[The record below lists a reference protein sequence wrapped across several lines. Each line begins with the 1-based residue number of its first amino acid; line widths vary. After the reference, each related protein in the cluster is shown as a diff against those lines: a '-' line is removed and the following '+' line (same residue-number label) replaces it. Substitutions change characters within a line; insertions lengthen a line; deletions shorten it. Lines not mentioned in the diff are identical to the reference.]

1 MHSQEPIVSPSK
13 TLFFS
18 SGIAVVTPA
27 YEHCDTPPHDVE
39 ARPLLLDEPGTLAG
53 KRTPSLGGILDEWG
67 TGGPASG
74 GSFFLGELPFL
85 IEVESGC
92 GGYRRSHG
100 DEMKRILLWWKER
113 RGRGKRRNFGLW
125 AVGSELIY

>member
-1 MHSQEPIVSPSK
+1 MQSQEPMVSPSE

-53 KRTPSLGGILDEWG
+53 KRTPSLGGIILDEWG
-67 TGGPASG
+67 SGGAASG
-74 GSFFLGELPFL
+74 GSFFLGELPLL

-100 DEMKRILLWWKER
+100 S
-113 RGRGKRRNFGLW
+113 RGEGEGKGESLACGLW
-125 AVGSELIY
+125 AVGCGK